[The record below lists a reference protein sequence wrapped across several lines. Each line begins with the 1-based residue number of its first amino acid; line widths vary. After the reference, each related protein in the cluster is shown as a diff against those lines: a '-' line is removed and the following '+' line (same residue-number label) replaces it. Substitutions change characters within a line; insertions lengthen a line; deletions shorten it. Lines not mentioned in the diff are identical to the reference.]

1 MAGRNHCG
9 TPIVLEIINPTNNAQ
24 NAHSKYLFKVYSA
37 LINRTTNA
45 ITNKTT
51 GTTVIMATHDR
62 DIVNKLKK
70 RVLVLKDGY
79 LIKDY
84 EKGKYYDEAN

>member
-1 MAGRNHCG
+1 MQYAS
-9 TPIVLEIINPTNNAQ
+9 VLILKLIESINK
-24 NAHSKYLFKVYSA
+24 S
-37 LINRTTNA
+37 
-45 ITNKTT
+45 T

-62 DIVNKLKK
+62 DIVNKMKK
-70 RVLVLKDGY
+70 RVIVLKDGY